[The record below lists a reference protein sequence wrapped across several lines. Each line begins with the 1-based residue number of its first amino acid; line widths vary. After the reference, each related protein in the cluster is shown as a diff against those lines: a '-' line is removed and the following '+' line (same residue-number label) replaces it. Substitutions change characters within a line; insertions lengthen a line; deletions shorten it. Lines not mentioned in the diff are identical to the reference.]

1 MLEAKEKKCSGINKA
16 KMVKGCG
23 KLTKHRTFGL
33 CVNCLHDFLF
43 ESDAGKLIL
52 QKRIIPQAKNKVV
65 KEQKKVIK
73 EQKKVD
79 SVARESLKTKKDYL
93 NIAQK
98 VFNTYIRLRDK
109 NKPCVSC
116 GKHLKDNDINASH
129 YFSVGSSP
137 NLRFNED
144 NVHNSCIRC
153 NKELHGNISE
163 YAIRLPLRIGKE
175 RFEQLIQDR
184 NKPALYSINDV
195 KDIISTY
202 KEKIK
207 CLNNK

>member
-1 MLEAKEKKCSGINKA
+1 MIESKEKPCKGIGKA
-16 KMVKGCG
+16 RSVKGCG
-23 KLTKHRTFGL
+23 KNTKYRTFGL
-33 CVNCLHDFLF
+33 CSSCLSDFLF
-43 ESDAGKLIL
+43 ETDAGKLIF
-52 QKRIIPQAKNKVV
+52 QKRIIPQAKVNVS
-65 KEQKKVIK
+65 K

-79 SVARESLKTKKDYL
+79 SETRESLKTKKDYL

-109 NKPCVSC
+109 GNPCISC
-116 GKHLKDNDINASH
+116 DKQLRDNDINASH

-163 YAIRLPLRIGKE
+163 YSIRLPFKIGKE

-195 KDIISTY
+195 KEIISIY

-207 CLNNK
+207 LLNK

>member
-1 MLEAKEKKCSGINKA
+1 MIEPKEKDCKGIGKA
-16 KMVKGCG
+16 ISVKGCG
-23 KLTKHRTFGL
+23 KKTKYRTFGL
-33 CVNCLHDFLF
+33 CSSCLSDFLF
-43 ESDAGKLIL
+43 ETDAGKLIM
-52 QKRIIPQAKNKVV
+52 QKRIIPQAKVKVN
-65 KEQKKVIK
+65 K

-79 SVARESLKTKKDYL
+79 AVTRESLKTKKDYL
-93 NIAQK
+93 LIAQK

-109 NKPCVSC
+109 GKPCISC
-116 GKHLKDNDINASH
+116 DKQLRDNDINASH

-144 NVHNSCIRC
+144 NVHNSCIKC

-175 RFEQLIQDR
+175 RFERLIQDR

-195 KDIISTY
+195 KEIILLY

-207 CLNNK
+207 LLN